1 MPRPYR
7 LGRRQASVD
16 RTATSILS
24 ATRELVAETGRGVT
38 VAAIAR
44 RAGVTR
50 VTVYNRFGSLAALLG
65 ALAPEHRTDADGL
78 REHLERS
85 CAAWAE
91 NPALYRQIR
100 TERTRGEQARRL
112 AERLA
117 ATDALR
123 PGCSLREAEDVIA
136 VLSSFAVFDRLHK
149 DGRRSP
155 TAVTEVLMRLASG
168 ILA

>member
-1 MPRPYR
+1 MPRSYR
-7 LGRRQASVD
+7 LGRRQAAVD
-16 RTATSILS
+16 RTAASILS
-24 ATRELVAETGRGVT
+24 ATRELVAETGRGVS

-50 VTVYNRFGSLAALLG
+50 VTVYNRFGSLAALLE
-65 ALAPEHRTDADGL
+65 AIAAPLRIDADGL

-91 NPALYRQIR
+91 HPALYRQLR
-100 TERTRGEQARRL
+100 DERTYGDQARRL

-123 PGCSLREAEDVIA
+123 PGCSLREAEDVIG
-136 VLSSFAVFDRLHK
+136 VLSSFPVFDRLHK

-155 TAVTEVLMRLASG
+155 SAVTEVLMRLASG